1 MNDDAGRHGAPPATL
16 VRDADAG
23 DETVIVRLVNQ
34 MGVGLHFP
42 TSIDEAFVP
51 RYLAQPAAT
60 ILLAF
65 QGEQAVGLLALSTR
79 LDLFHAAPIGEI
91 EDLIVTAKARGSG
104 VGELLMRTAVGRL
117 EQLGCREIN
126 VLTARDNDAAQRLY
140 RKAGLNDELV
150 CLRRHFAD
158 RSQI

>member
-1 MNDDAGRHGAPPATL
+1 MNDDAGRHGAPPERSSATQHT
-16 VRDADAG
+16 G
-23 DETVIVRLVNQ
+23 DETAVVRLVTE
-34 MGVGLHFP
+34 MGAGLHFS
-42 TSIDEAFVP
+42 TSIDEPFVR

-79 LDLFHAAPIGEI
+79 LDLFHAAPVGEI
-91 EDLIVTAKARGSG
+91 EDLIVTATARGAG

-140 RKAGLNDELV
+140 RKAELNDELV

-158 RSQI
+158 ESQI